1 MKTPAPLIAARHA
14 LSAAQMKQNSSR
26 EVLLIIPE
34 LPSSSWLNS
43 SVAGVTQP
51 LGAAY
56 LASYLRRGGFTVT
69 IIDNCVE
76 RLTPAGLA
84 ERAAELGPLLIGLTA
99 TTTNFNIMLR
109 HAAALK
115 SRLPGVPL
123 IAGGQHASA
132 LPARTLDSGPFDAVV
147 AGEGEETLLEL
158 ARKFAEGAGPEGV
171 KGAHYR
177 SGGEIRSN
185 PPRPPIADLDL
196 LPLPAYD
203 LLPMGAYHP
212 SLSRRFTAGPSGSLI
227 TARGCAYKCS
237 FCSKSVFSNGI
248 RLRSAESVIAEARL
262 LKEKYGATELIVWD
276 DAFTTDR
283 ERALEIARGFRKA
296 TGLPW
301 SCYTRTDHASD
312 ALYAEFAAA
321 GCREMLFG
329 AESGC
334 DAVLAGVNKQLTSRD
349 TENAVTLARKHGIS
363 SFCSVILGLPGDT
376 PATINETVDFLV
388 RINPDYAAFC
398 VLIPFPGSELFELA
412 VKKELLRPETA
423 DWDSFVTIF
432 SSKLPPVSLCAL
444 TPVELMR
451 AQKRAFRRF
460 FLRPAYFGG
469 RVKRAFRDG
478 LVHRAVSFGKG
489 ALTLLKHQLHD
500 FGGGPR

>member
-1 MKTPAPLIAARHA
+1 MNGQNAR
-14 LSAAQMKQNSSR
+14 R

-56 LASYLRRGGFTVT
+56 LASYLRKGGFTVS

-76 RLTPAGLA
+76 RLPPGRLA
-84 ERAAELGPLLIGLTA
+84 ERAAKLKPLLIGLTS
-99 TTTNFNIMLR
+99 TTTNFNNMLR
-109 HAAALK
+109 LAAALK

-123 IAGGQHASA
+123 VAGGQHASA
-132 LPARTLDSGPFDAVV
+132 LPEHTLNSGPFDAVAV
-147 AGEGEETLLEL
+147 GEGEETLLEL
-158 ARKFAEGAGPEGV
+158 ALKFAEGASPEGV
-171 KGAHYR
+171 KGAYYR
-177 SGGEIRSN
+177 AGGKIRSN
-185 PPRPPIADLDL
+185 PPRPLIADLDR

-203 LLPMGAYHP
+203 LLPMAAYHP
-212 SLSRRFTAGPSGSLI
+212 SLSRRFTSGPSGSLL
-227 TARGCAYKCS
+227 TARGCAYNCS
-237 FCSKSVFSNGI
+237 FCSKSVFSKSI
-248 RLRSAESVIAEARL
+248 RLRSPGSVIAEARL

-276 DAFTTDR
+276 DAFTTDP

-312 ALYAEFAAA
+312 ALYAEFAAC

-334 DAVLAGVNKQLTSRD
+334 DAVLAGVSKQITSRD
-349 TENAVTLARKHGIS
+349 TENAVALARKHGIS

-376 PATINETVDFLV
+376 RATIEETVDFFV

-398 VLIPFPGSELFELA
+398 VLVPFPGSELFELA
-412 VKKELLRPETA
+412 VKKGLLSPAGA
-423 DWDSFVTIF
+423 DWDAFVTIF

-444 TPVELMR
+444 SPEELML

-478 LVHRAVSFGKG
+478 LAHRAGSFGKG
-489 ALTLLKHQLHD
+489 ALTLLKHQLHN
-500 FGGGPR
+500 FGKSA